1 MDPNGSANEKRIP
14 FQDITNVS
22 SGFTKSTAIRAQNT
36 STEVQRKKEETNAKQ
51 REYRAKKKAES
62 NQVISPFV
70 FTSPSPTSHTEFLAR
85 EKKDEKNRKLCE
97 WRARSKAE
105 SVLVRDVPSD
115 NIRQD
120 LTQTELLAKEK
131 REKKN
136 RQLREWRAKRKAESN
151 SNQDCVPSGKIIEQS
166 PSCQMQLN
174 EKEDDKQSEISSI
187 EKKREQKAKYMREWC
202 TRKKAKPSNVDGGSA
217 APSTPAIGASSAIHE
232 GSLHGTT
239 CSTILGDADVSDKE
253 NLDLDDWLHRNDT
266 YRHQFNAKKHQAFTK
281 KETDQS

>member
-1 MDPNGSANEKRIP
+1 MS
-14 FQDITNVS
+14 FL

-62 NQVISPFV
+62 NQVISPFM
-70 FTSPSPTSHTEFLAR
+70 FTSPSPISHIELLAR
-85 EKKDEKNRKLCE
+85 EKKDEKNRKLRE

-120 LTQTELLAKEK
+120 LTQTKLLAKKK
-131 REKKN
+131 REKKK

-151 SNQDCVPSGKIIEQS
+151 SNQDCVPSSTIIEQS
-166 PSCQMQLN
+166 PSCQTQLS

-187 EKKREQKAKYMREWC
+187 EKKREQKAKYMREWHA
-202 TRKKAKPSNVDGGSA
+202 RKKAKLSNVDGGSV
-217 APSTPAIGASSAIHE
+217 APSTPAIGASSAIQE
-232 GSLHGTT
+232 GTLHGMT

-253 NLDLDDWLHRNDT
+253 NLNLDGWLHRNDT
-266 YRHQFNAKKHQAFTK
+266 YRCRFNARKASSLHQ
-281 KETDQS
+281 EGDRSIIGENI